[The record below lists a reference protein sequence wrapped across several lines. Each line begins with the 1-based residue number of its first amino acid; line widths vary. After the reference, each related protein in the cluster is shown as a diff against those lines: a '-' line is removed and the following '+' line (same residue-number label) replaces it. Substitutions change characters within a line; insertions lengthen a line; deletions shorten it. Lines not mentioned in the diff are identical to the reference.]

1 MVQKQPCFL
10 INISF
15 ILGSVCGGLT
25 KAGARFRAHGNKVI
39 RWENTIAIMEGK
51 SPSRFLQKERI
62 SGQHDWVRGFSVPS
76 HNWPV
81 LRGLMLVDTKL
92 FAFRR
97 FHRHGEWGWFLEALD
112 PEKKNKLKFDWHTG
126 LFSSYPQAQISDDHA
141 QKKDC
146 QSIHHPSGIFG
157 SLVGWYSLISLL
169 KKRPP
174 ALLNMAGPQ

>member
-15 ILGSVCGGLT
+15 ILGSV
-25 KAGARFRAHGNKVI
+25 AGAWRFRAHGNKVI
-39 RWENTIAIMEGK
+39 PWKYSIAIMEGK
-51 SPSRFLQKERI
+51 SPSRCLQKERI
-62 SGQHDWVRGFSVPS
+62 SGQHDWVRGFSVPR

-97 FHRHGEWGWFLEALD
+97 WNIVMESEDDFWRPWIL
-112 PEKKNKLKFDWHTG
+112 KKRTNWNLIGILHTG
-126 LFSSYPQAQISDDHA
+126 LFSSYPQGQISDDHA

-157 SLVGWYSLISLL
+157 SLVGWDSLISLL

-174 ALLNMAGPQ
+174 A